1 MNTEITPEQIA
12 KHYSAALDSVNLIN
26 AGQPEGM
33 TDAEWADT
41 LKRNRDHL
49 VLMIAKPYWTTQDL
63 TPLQQAAGE

>member
-1 MNTEITPEQIA
+1 MNELTEAQQIA
-12 KHYSAALDSVNLIN
+12 QNYKAALDSVALIE

-49 VLMIAKPYWTTQDL
+49 VIMLAKDYWTTEDL
-63 TPLQQAAGE
+63 TPLQAASA

>member
-1 MNTEITPEQIA
+1 MNELTEAQQIA
-12 KHYSAALDSVNLIN
+12 QNYKAALDSVALIE

-49 VLMIAKPYWTTQDL
+49 VIMLAKDYWTTEDL
-63 TPLQQAAGE
+63 TPLRTASA